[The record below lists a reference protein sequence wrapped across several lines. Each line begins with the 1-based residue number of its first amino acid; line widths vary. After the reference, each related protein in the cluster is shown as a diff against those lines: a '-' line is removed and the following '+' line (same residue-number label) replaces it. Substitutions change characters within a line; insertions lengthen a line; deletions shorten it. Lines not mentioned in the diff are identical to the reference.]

1 MQAVLAMS
9 DIPAAPVVALM
20 GFGVLVAIV
29 GHMTKLRSVV
39 ALGLA
44 LLFLATAAML
54 VGGFVAYNDDPSD
67 PRPKGDPTQPR
78 F

>member
-1 MQAVLAMS
+1 MQTVLAMS

-29 GHMTKLRSVV
+29 GHMTKLRTVV
-39 ALGLA
+39 ALGLT

-54 VGGFVAYNDDPSD
+54 VGGFAAYNDDPSD
-67 PRPKGDPTQPR
+67 PRPRADPTQPR